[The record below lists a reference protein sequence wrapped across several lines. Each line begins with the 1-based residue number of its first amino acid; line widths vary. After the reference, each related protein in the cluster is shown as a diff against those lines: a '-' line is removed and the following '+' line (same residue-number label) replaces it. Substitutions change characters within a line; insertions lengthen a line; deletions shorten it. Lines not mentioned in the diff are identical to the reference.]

1 MTMDSSIVSARTSNA
16 AVGLP
21 LAVSGDFETFLRMLT
36 TQMQNQ
42 DPLSPMASDQFAS
55 QLASFSMVE
64 QQSHTNQKIDSLVAV
79 LAKKNITTYSAVIG
93 RMAYHEKP
101 FAFSGS
107 NITLEVGELSEID
120 EELKL
125 SFLNSDGSVIYERSL
140 QYGQNI
146 VNWDGTDSTGRLV
159 SVGSYTAELRRV
171 VDNARMDVSVS
182 TGNIVE
188 EVRFGGAQV
197 ELLLSD
203 GTTILETEVSKLR

>member
-1 MTMDSSIVSARTSNA
+1 MDASIVSARTVNA
-16 AVGLP
+16 AVELP

-36 TQMQNQ
+36 TQIQNQ
-42 DPLSPMASDQFAS
+42 DPLSPMAADQFAS

-64 QQSHTNQKIDSLVAV
+64 QQSLTNQKIDSLGVA
-79 LAKKNITTYSAVIG
+79 LIDKNIATYSAVIG

-101 FAFSGS
+101 FLFSGS
-107 NITLEVGELSEID
+107 SITLEVGELGEID

-125 SFLNSDGSVIYERSL
+125 SFLNSDGFVIAERSL
-140 QYGQNI
+140 LHGQDI
-146 VNWDGTDSTGRLV
+146 VNWDGTDNIGRLV
-159 SVGSYTAELRRV
+159 PVGSYTAELRRAT
-171 VDNARMDVSVS
+171 DDTRMDVSVS

-188 EVRFGGAQV
+188 EVRFGGAQA